1 MKILTKQWAQD
12 FEKLKFISRLKD
24 ANGDFES
31 IKAESKK
38 LFFDYIRED
47 EELAETAFN
56 SNLAD
61 ELYSAFLDRNRGVLA
76 SLPCELT
83 YQLKNEKV
91 IVLGFVEKE
100 DKALLDSYAKGLCN
114 QVEELSEK
122 SQQYLPDEFNCLVGE
137 LVLEEYI
144 NGKDYFINIDDNV
157 ICVENFEIIEREDFE
172 IYKLDMQNPVSPWT
186 YLEAIELY
194 EIEDGV
200 ELHLMFVNGDRLE
213 NKIRWYLTLKGTRVK
228 YI

>member
-47 EELAETAFN
+47 EELAEMAFS
-56 SNLAD
+56 SNLAE
-61 ELYSAFLDRNRGVLA
+61 ELYDAFLDRNRGVLA
-76 SLPCELT
+76 FLPYGIT
-83 YQLKNEKV
+83 SKFRNED
-91 IVLGFVEKE
+91 ILVLGFADKE
-100 DKALLDSYAKGLCN
+100 DKALLDSYAKELCKM
-114 QVEELSEK
+114 VEGLSEK
-122 SQQYLPDEFNCLVGE
+122 SQQYLPDEFNCLIGE
-137 LVLEEYI
+137 LVFEEHI
-144 NGKDYFINIDDNV
+144 DGKNYFINIDDNV
-157 ICVENFEIIEREDFE
+157 ICIENFEIIEREDFE

-194 EIEDGV
+194 EIKEGI

-213 NKIRWYLTLKGTRVK
+213 NKTRWYFTLKGTGIK
-228 YI
+228 F